1 MCTECRM
8 GHNKNT
14 IPESGSSVPESHNES
29 FRAEFSFPLRCFSPP
44 LGQVVSCLL
53 LFMEEEDALWMM
65 CALIEDLLP
74 PSYFSSTLLG
84 VQTDQRVLRQLIVQ
98 YLPRLDRLLQEHD
111 IGEDPPQGQGVV
123 YQ

>member
-1 MCTECRM
+1 M

-74 PSYFSSTLLG
+74 PSVLKYSHSPAGGWVIMCMST
-84 VQTDQRVLRQLIVQ
+84 
-98 YLPRLDRLLQEHD
+98 
-111 IGEDPPQGQGVV
+111 
-123 YQ
+123 